1 MIKYIFLILLVS
13 INHCSF
19 NSNSKF
25 WTKEKKVE
33 QLSKNVKKIF
43 EDEKVISKE
52 LNENIKARMMEIGQQ
67 VYSQSADGDT
77 VNNTS
82 GDDVIET
89 DFSTEK

>member
-1 MIKYIFLILLVS
+1 MVS

-52 LNENIKARMMEIGQQ
+52 LNKNIKVKIPKNI
-67 VYSQSADGDT
+67 S
-77 VNNTS
+77 NNFNHLS
-82 GDDVIET
+82 NNLDAA
-89 DFSTEK
+89 FQY